1 MSQPVQTSR
10 FLTPQILRAFC
21 SFGGSSK
28 ATQCDR
34 SAAAASAPAVSFDGE
49 ALAVRLLQ
57 PRDALD
63 FQAFV
68 RRLSRQS
75 RRGRFWSTFDEL
87 PASLLSALT
96 ETKVSQIALVA
107 EVGSPRGIVGEAR
120 YVGDENGKDAE
131 VAVVVADEWQRRGV
145 ARQLME
151 VLQSTARSDGYDRLY
166 CYIQAEN
173 DAMRALTRSCGY
185 RPAGAV
191 GEAGVRRFECLLH
204 SRTI

>member
-34 SAAAASAPAVSFDGE
+34 SAAAASAPAASFDGE
-49 ALAVRLLQ
+49 ALAVRPLQ
-57 PRDALD
+57 PEDAPD

-68 RRLSRQS
+68 RRLSRRS
-75 RRGRFWSTFDEL
+75 RRTRFWSTFDEL

-96 ETKVSQIALVA
+96 ETKASQVALVA
-107 EVGSPRGIVGEAR
+107 EVGDPRRIVGEAR
-120 YVGDENGKDAE
+120 YVGDENGTAAE
-131 VAVVVADEWQRRGV
+131 LAVVVADEWQRQGV
-145 ARQLME
+145 AGQLME
-151 VLQSTARSDGYDRLY
+151 VLQSTARADGYDRLY